1 MEIANVIWS
10 CANMLSVQTS
20 FASRKIV
27 EWINP
32 IVELNLYTYL
42 FFLTFVEV
50 RKKLRKFEKYSMYV
64 WTTWC
69 NREPEIKCYCLTVEQ
84 FWVFTELILI
94 MPLELKQLVDQGV
107 VSRIEQLG
115 SDERR
120 VAARYLMDLEQVR
133 TLISPLLKR
142 ECWNNKYCV
151 RY

>member
-1 MEIANVIWS
+1 MKWS
-10 CANMLSVQTS
+10 CANMFCTDKLRQQKNCGMNKSNCRIKPIHLS
-20 FASRKIV
+20 F
-27 EWINP
+27 
-32 IVELNLYTYL
+32 
-42 FFLTFVEV
+42 FFLTFIEV